1 MNTSLRNLKNLP
13 SPKGKPIVGHL
24 LDFNAQ
30 DKHNVLENWVN
41 EVGDVFKISL
51 LGKHF
56 VVSANPEINLEILKN
71 RPGKFQRFYKINE
84 ILTEMGVSG
93 VFNAEGEQW
102 KKHRA
107 LTAEAL
113 NVKNV
118 RSFFPTLQKMT
129 KRLHS
134 RWTKVAERN
143 SAIDVQKEM
152 IRYTV
157 DITTNI
163 AFGYDVNTL
172 EKDGDII
179 QNHLDKIFPMI
190 NSRITAPVPMW
201 RYLKSKKDKELDEAI
216 DAIETLVNDLIAK
229 ARDRMVADPKLEE
242 NPTNFLEALLVE
254 QKKDP
259 SFTDKEVFGNVFT
272 ILLAGED
279 TTSNSNS
286 WTIFYL
292 AQHPDIYQKV
302 REEAKTVFPDTL
314 CANSHEEVAQLKYT
328 EAVCMEAIR
337 MKPVSPNLYMQAKE
351 DVIIQDLELKKGTTV
366 MMQNKVGQTSE
377 EHFSEADTF
386 LPERWLPTGCPHHT
400 AHSPNMIRA
409 FGAGP
414 RFCPG
419 KNLAIQEMKIAISM
433 ICKNFDL
440 TLAVK
445 PEEVKEV
452 FTFTMFPEGLV
463 VKLKGI
469 S

>member
-1 MNTSLRNLKNLP
+1 MNTSLRNIKNLP

-24 LDFNAQ
+24 PQFNAQ
-30 DKHNVLENWVN
+30 DKHNVLETWVK
-41 EVGDVFKISL
+41 EVGDLFKISL
-51 LGKHF
+51 LGRQF
-56 VVSANPEINLEILKN
+56 IVSANPDINLEILKN
-71 RPGKFQRFYKINE
+71 RPDKFQRFFKINE

-102 KKHRA
+102 KKHRT

-118 RSFFPTLQKMT
+118 RSFFPTLQQMT
-129 KRLHS
+129 ERLQG
-134 RWTKVAERN
+134 RWAKLAAAN
-143 SAIDVQKEM
+143 SSLDIQKEM

-179 QNHLDKIFPMI
+179 QDHLDKIFPMI
-190 NSRITAPVPMW
+190 NSRITAPIPVW

-216 DAIETLVNDLIAK
+216 EAIETLVNDLIAK
-229 ARDRMVADPKLEE
+229 ARERMAADPELKE

-279 TTSNSNS
+279 TTSNSIS
-286 WTIFYL
+286 WTLYYL
-292 AQHPDIYQKV
+292 AQHLEIYQRI
-302 REEAKTVFPDTL
+302 REEANTVFPDTL
-314 CANSHEEVAQLKYT
+314 CANSHEELAQLKYT
-328 EAVCMEAIR
+328 EAACMEAIR

-351 DVIIQDLELKKGTTV
+351 DVIIQNLELKKGTTV
-366 MMQNKVGQTSE
+366 MMQNKLGQTSE
-377 EHFSEADTF
+377 EHFSEADKF
-386 LPERWLPTGCPHHT
+386 LPERWLTNGCRHHT

-419 KNLAIQEMKIAISM
+419 KNLAIQEMKMAISM

-440 TLAVK
+440 SLAVK

-452 FTFTMFPEGLV
+452 FTFTMFPKGLM
-463 VKLKGI
+463 VKLNI
-469 S
+469 

>member
-1 MNTSLRNLKNLP
+1 MNTSLRNIKNLP

-24 LDFNAQ
+24 PQFNAQ
-30 DKHNVLENWVN
+30 DKHNVLENWVK
-41 EVGDVFKISL
+41 EVGDLFKISL
-51 LGKHF
+51 LGRQF
-56 VVSANPEINLEILKN
+56 IVSANPDINLEILKN
-71 RPGKFQRFYKINE
+71 RPDKFQRFFKINE

-102 KKHRA
+102 KKHRT

-118 RSFFPTLQKMT
+118 RSFFPTLQQMT
-129 KRLHS
+129 ERLQG
-134 RWTKVAERN
+134 RWAKLAAAN
-143 SAIDVQKEM
+143 SSLDIQKEM

-179 QNHLDKIFPMI
+179 QDHLDKIFPMI
-190 NSRITAPVPMW
+190 NSRITAPIPVW

-216 DAIETLVNDLIAK
+216 EAIETLVNDLIAK
-229 ARDRMVADPKLEE
+229 ARERMAADPELKE

-279 TTSNSNS
+279 TTSNSIS
-286 WTIFYL
+286 WTLYYL
-292 AQHPDIYQKV
+292 AQHLEIYQRI
-302 REEAKTVFPDTL
+302 REEANTVFPDTL
-314 CANSHEEVAQLKYT
+314 CANSHEELAQLKYT
-328 EAVCMEAIR
+328 EAACMEAIR

-351 DVIIQDLELKKGTTV
+351 DVIIQNLELKKGTTV
-366 MMQNKVGQTSE
+366 MMQNKLGQTSE
-377 EHFSEADTF
+377 EHFSEADKF
-386 LPERWLPTGCPHHT
+386 LPERWLTNGCRHHT

-419 KNLAIQEMKIAISM
+419 KNLAIQEMKMAISM

-440 TLAVK
+440 SLAVK

-452 FTFTMFPEGLV
+452 FTFTMFPKGLM
-463 VKLKGI
+463 VKLNI
-469 S
+469 